1 MPSTAYNEYIKNL
14 KDVHRLIVSHRN
26 LSGNDRGK
34 RGLGHLTR
42 GGLLL
47 LCAAWERYIETLLI
61 EGADFLCLK
70 LTSFTELPPLP
81 QQKVRDYVNNNST
94 PFTSA
99 QLSTIEWKNIYIS
112 TINEK
117 VEKLNSPKYEKIK
130 PLFNNYLNL
139 ADIGSCWS
147 KGTTIID
154 DFVSLRGE
162 VAHRGREGK
171 YIQFKLLTKHEALI
185 KNYATE
191 TDNSLSDHLRTL
203 VTPCIRP
210 RNRLL

>member
-81 QQKVRDYVNNNST
+81 QQKVRDYV
-94 PFTSA
+94 
-99 QLSTIEWKNIYIS
+99 
-112 TINEK
+112 
-117 VEKLNSPKYEKIK
+117 
-130 PLFNNYLNL
+130 
-139 ADIGSCWS
+139 
-147 KGTTIID
+147 
-154 DFVSLRGE
+154 
-162 VAHRGREGK
+162 
-171 YIQFKLLTKHEALI
+171 
-185 KNYATE
+185 
-191 TDNSLSDHLRTL
+191 
-203 VTPCIRP
+203 
-210 RNRLL
+210 

>member
-1 MPSTAYNEYIKNL
+1 MLTGA
-14 KDVHRLIVSHRN
+14 
-26 LSGNDRGK
+26 
-34 RGLGHLTR
+34 GH
-42 GGLLL
+42 
-47 LCAAWERYIETLLI
+47 
-61 EGADFLCLK
+61 
-70 LTSFTELPPLP
+70 
-81 QQKVRDYVNNNST
+81 VNNNST

-210 RNRLL
+210 WNRLL

>member
-210 RNRLL
+210 WNRLL